1 MNQITV
7 TKNAAR
13 QLRNYFGWVY
23 QNELIAPSDVKDG
36 EIVDI
41 LAPDGAFLARG
52 YINQK
57 SQIAVRILSFEAR
70 EIDDAF
76 FTARIANA
84 ISKRIH
90 IAQTSDAYRL
100 IHSEADFLPGLIVDW
115 YNGYAAIQINT
126 LGMELWR
133 ETILKAIIDLLRPKG
148 IVDKSDAKV
157 RTKEGLETQ
166 NGVVYGDLPEE
177 ITITENGVRFLVN
190 LYEGQKTGF
199 YLDQRRNRAA
209 VAAHIN
215 EGDKVLDIFCN
226 AGGFGLYGLA
236 KGAQVRFVDLS
247 DHALT
252 QVGRNLSLNG
262 FKPCDIIKQDAFDF
276 LTLEKTTLNRYDCIV
291 LDPPPFAKT
300 KKEAAGAIKGF
311 KYLLSAGLSLVNDNG
326 IVALFSCS
334 HHVAQNDLLDIA
346 LEASAKAKTPLEVV
360 ELLRADEDHPY
371 ILNIPNSAY
380 LSGIVLR
387 KAAL

>member
-1 MNQITV
+1 MNAITV

-13 QLRNYFGWVY
+13 QLRSYFGWVY
-23 QNELIAPSDVKDG
+23 QNELIAPDDIQDG
-36 EIVDI
+36 DIVDV

-57 SQIAVRILSFEAR
+57 SQIAVRILSFER
-70 EIDDAF
+70 RDIDDVFLAERISAALAKRASI
-76 FTARIANA
+76 ARV
-84 ISKRIH
+84 
-90 IAQTSDAYRL
+90 SDAYRL

-133 ETILKAIIDLLRPKG
+133 ETILRALVTQLNPKG
-148 IVDKSDAKV
+148 IIDKSDAKV
-157 RTKEGLETQ
+157 RTKEGLETH
-166 NGVVYGDLPEE
+166 NGVVYGEVPEE
-177 ITITENGVRFLVN
+177 ITITENEVRFLVN
-190 LYEGQKTGF
+190 LHEGQKTGF

-209 VAAHIN
+209 VSEHITP
-215 EGDKVLDIFCN
+215 GMKVLDVFCN
-226 AGGFGLYGLA
+226 AGGFGLYALA
-236 KGAQVRFVDLS
+236 RGGKVRFVDLS

-252 QVGRNLSLNG
+252 QVGRNLTLNG
-262 FKPCDIIKQDAFDF
+262 FETSDIIKQDAFDF
-276 LTLEKTTLNRYDCIV
+276 LTLEKTTQNRYDCIV

-311 KYLLSAGLSLVNDNG
+311 KYLLSAGLSLLNENG

-334 HHVAQNDLLDIA
+334 HHVAQNDLLEIA
-346 LEASAKAKTPLEVV
+346 LEASARAKAPLEVI

-371 ILNIPNSAY
+371 VLNIPNSAY

-387 KAAL
+387 KMAL

>member
-13 QLRNYFGWVY
+13 QLRSFFGWVY
-23 QNELIAPSDVKDG
+23 QNELIAPSDVQDG

-57 SQIAVRILSFEAR
+57 SQIAVRILTFEQR
-70 EIDDAF
+70 DIDEAF

-84 ISKRIH
+84 VSKRTH

-133 ETILKAIIDLLRPKG
+133 ETILHALVDLLKPKG

-157 RTKEGLETQ
+157 RTKEGIETK
-166 NGVVYGDLPEE
+166 NGVIYGDLPEE

-209 VAAHIN
+209 VASHIKA
-215 EGDKVLDIFCN
+215 GDKILDVFCN
-226 AGGFGLYGLA
+226 AGGFGLYALN

-252 QVGRNLSLNG
+252 QVGRNLSLNN
-262 FKPCDIIKQDAFDF
+262 FESCDIIKQDAFDF
-276 LTLEKTTLNRYDCIV
+276 MTLEKTTQNRYDCIV

-311 KYLLSAGLSLVNDNG
+311 KYLLSAGLSLVNENG

-334 HHVAQNDLLDIA
+334 HHVAQNDLLEIA

-387 KAAL
+387 KTGL

>member
-1 MNQITV
+1 MNAITV

-13 QLRNYFGWVY
+13 QLRSYFGWVY
-23 QNELIAPSDVKDG
+23 QNELIAPDDIQDG
-36 EIVDI
+36 DIVDV

-57 SQIAVRILSFEAR
+57 SQIAVRILSFER
-70 EIDDAF
+70 RDIDDVFLAERISAALAKRASI
-76 FTARIANA
+76 ARV
-84 ISKRIH
+84 
-90 IAQTSDAYRL
+90 SDAYRL

-133 ETILKAIIDLLRPKG
+133 ETILRALVTQLNPKG
-148 IVDKSDAKV
+148 IIDKSDAKV
-157 RTKEGLETQ
+157 RTKEGLETH
-166 NGVVYGDLPEE
+166 NGVVYGELPEE
-177 ITITENGVRFLVN
+177 ITITENEVRFLVN
-190 LYEGQKTGF
+190 LHEGQKTGF

-209 VAAHIN
+209 VSEHITP
-215 EGDKVLDIFCN
+215 GMKVLDVFCN
-226 AGGFGLYGLA
+226 AGGFGLYALA
-236 KGAQVRFVDLS
+236 RGGKVRFVDLS

-252 QVGRNLSLNG
+252 QVGRNLTLNG
-262 FKPCDIIKQDAFDF
+262 FETSDIIKQDAFDF
-276 LTLEKTTLNRYDCIV
+276 LTLEKTTQNRYDCIV

-311 KYLLSAGLSLVNDNG
+311 KYLLSAGLSLLNENG

-334 HHVAQNDLLDIA
+334 HHVAQNDLLEIA
-346 LEASAKAKTPLEVV
+346 LEASAKAKAPLEVI

-371 ILNIPNSAY
+371 VLNIPNSAY

-387 KAAL
+387 KMAL